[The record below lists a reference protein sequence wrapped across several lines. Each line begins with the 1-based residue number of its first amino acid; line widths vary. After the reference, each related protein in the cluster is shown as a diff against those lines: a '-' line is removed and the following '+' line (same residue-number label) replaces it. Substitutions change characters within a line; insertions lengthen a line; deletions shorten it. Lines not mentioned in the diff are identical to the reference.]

1 MGYRV
6 QGNEFS
12 LYMLLASDFILNGG
26 VATPDQP
33 LSISPWLLESRNVHT
48 SQDPVRVVTIPD
60 VDPYTML
67 ADCQEDDEDDDEN
80 EDKKRNKLDSYF
92 SMAAGDFAM
101 IYSHPQERG
110 QWNAVVC
117 CFFLDAAPSIVEYI
131 QIIYRML
138 RPGGI
143 LMNFGPLLYHW
154 SGPAMRPD
162 DRSFEDYQAR
172 FSYLDSRYMN
182 SVDLSWEDVRDI
194 LVNVGFEILEENP
207 GQRALYTADR
217 KSMMNLGYRCVNF
230 VARKTKD
237 RSLSRGMFDSVSD
250 SSDEEDDEDDM
261 E

>member
-12 LYMLLASDFILNGG
+12 LYMLLASDFVLNGG
-26 VATPDQP
+26 VATPEQP
-33 LSISPWLLESRNVHT
+33 LSISPWLLETRNVHS
-48 SQDPVRVVTIPD
+48 SQDQVRAVTIPD
-60 VDPYTML
+60 VDPYAML
-67 ADCQEDDEDDDEN
+67 ADCQDDEGDEN
-80 EDKKRNKLDSYF
+80 GNEEKKQNKFDSYF

-101 IYSHPQERG
+101 IYGTPKERE
-110 QWNAVVC
+110 QWDAVVC

-143 LMNFGPLLYHW
+143 LVNFGPLLYHW

-162 DRSFEDYQAR
+162 DRSFEDYQER
-172 FSYLDSRYMN
+172 FSYLDPRYMN
-182 SVDLSWEDVRDI
+182 SVDMSWEDVREI
-194 LVNVGFEILEENP
+194 LMNVGFDILEENP

-230 VARKTKD
+230 VAKKTGD
-237 RSLSRGMFDSVSD
+237 NGISRGMFDAVSD
-250 SSDEEDDEDDM
+250 SSDLEDEDDDM